1 MRQEILKN
9 LGYSAEST
17 ADSTTVQL
25 IDQAIEEIQSIAEF
39 KYIYAYYD
47 KPLEFMAKN
56 EAYLDYLNKS
66 NGFLLCATT
75 LGIQVDRYTKR
86 LQINN
91 MQYAVIF
98 DATASIYLVR
108 KADEYERNLPY
119 RNISWR
125 FCPGYSGTPLDDNI
139 TIAHLLKAEKIGIS
153 FTETNL
159 MIPMKSMIGIVKI
172 GGNSRKSCKG
182 CIINDNCNYRK
193 RGTTCYTN

>member
-17 ADSTTVQL
+17 ADSKTIQL
-25 IDQAIEEIQSIAEF
+25 IDRAIEEIRSISDF
-39 KYIYAYYD
+39 KYIHAYYD
-47 KPLEFMAKN
+47 SPLDFMMQN
-56 EAYLDYLNKS
+56 ETYLEYLKKS

-86 LQINN
+86 LQIND

-98 DATASIYLVR
+98 DAAASIYLER
-108 KADEYERNLPY
+108 KADEYECTLPY

-125 FCPGYSGTPLDDNI
+125 FCPGYSGTPLADNI
-139 TIAHLLKAEKIGIS
+139 TIAQLLKAEKIGIS

-172 GGNSRKSCKG
+172 GGDSRKSCKG

-193 RGTTCYTN
+193 RGTTCYKN